1 MKRIFSLAFF
11 CLLHLCFL
19 ANLAALTQSG
29 QLNYAFIPENPRP
42 GEPITLAVGC
52 TDTVLHASLMIGERR
67 LARSEFFRV
76 PAKNGNRGFMAAI
89 LTVPS
94 TARPGQAF
102 VRIEG
107 PYGTKSDIF
116 FTIAYRS
123 FRSEVIYLN
132 PALTGIITD
141 ASPQRRI
148 EIDQLWAIFNRTGTE
163 IFATEAF
170 ILPVNSTRRTSI
182 FGSRRVFRHADGQ
195 SNTSIHAG
203 VDFGVPTGTPVHA
216 SAPGRVVLARSR
228 IVTGKSVII
237 EHLPGVYSIYY
248 HLDRIDVSE
257 GLIVEAGAV
266 LGLSGA
272 TGLATGP
279 HLHWEVRVSGENTD
293 PDALV
298 ARPLLDIEK
307 ILSKIVV
314 D

>member
-1 MKRIFSLAFF
+1 MRRVFSAISFG
-11 CLLHLCFL
+11 LLYLYFIV
-19 ANLAALTQSG
+19 NLAAITQSG
-29 QLNYAFIPENPRP
+29 ELNHAFIPENPRP
-42 GEPITLAVGC
+42 GEPITIAIGC
-52 TDTVLHASLMIGERR
+52 TDTVRHASIMIGEQRV
-67 LARSEFFRV
+67 ARSAFFEV
-76 PAKNGNRGFMAAI
+76 PEKNGNRGFMAAI
-89 LTVPS
+89 VTVPS
-94 TARPGQAF
+94 TARPGDAF

-107 PYGTKSDIF
+107 PDGTLSDIF

-123 FRSEVIYLN
+123 FRSEVIDLT
-132 PALTGIITD
+132 PSLTGILTD
-141 ASPQRRI
+141 ASPQRRT

-163 IFATEAF
+163 IFTTEAF
-170 ILPVNSTRRTSI
+170 SLPVTSTRRTSI
-182 FGSRRVFRHADGQ
+182 FGSRRVFRHADGR

-216 SAPGRVVLARSR
+216 SAAGRVVLARPR

-248 HLDRIDVSE
+248 HLDEIKVTE
-257 GLIVEAGAV
+257 GLMVENGAL

-298 ARPLLDIEK
+298 TRPLLDIEK
-307 ILSKIVV
+307 ILSKIGE
-314 D
+314 